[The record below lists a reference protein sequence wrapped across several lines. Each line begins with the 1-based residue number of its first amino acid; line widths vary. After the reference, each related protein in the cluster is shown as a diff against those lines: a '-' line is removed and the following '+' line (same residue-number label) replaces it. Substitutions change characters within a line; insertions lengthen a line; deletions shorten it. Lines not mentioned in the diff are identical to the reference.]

1 MRKGDE
7 NMQKAVK
14 PRART
19 GDSIYSYWFLVPA
32 FVIFIVFF
40 IVPMVI
46 SLYFSMTVW
55 DFESSRFV
63 GLDNFKTFL
72 STYSMSIG
80 IKNTFIYAILT
91 SGIKVIL
98 AFFIAVFLTGKIRSK
113 NILRSIVF
121 FPNLVSAIAIGIAF
135 KALMHPTNGLIN
147 RGLALLGISGPDW
160 LGNRNIAL
168 YSVIF
173 TDIWKGLSIATVIYI
188 AGITSIDQ
196 SYYEAAEIDGATG
209 WQKIRYVTLPL
220 TASSRNT
227 VIILSFIGGL
237 RSFELIWTMTG
248 GGPGFATDVL
258 ASIIYKQY
266 AQGYYGLSTAGNVI
280 MLALTAILAFPL
292 QAFLN
297 RKEGK

>member
-1 MRKGDE
+1 
-7 NMQKAVK
+7 MQKAAMPK
-14 PRART
+14 SRNS
-19 GDSIYSYWFLVPA
+19 GSIYSYWFMLPA
-32 FVIFIVFF
+32 FVIFILFF

-55 DFESSRFV
+55 DFNSSRFV
-63 GLDNFKTFL
+63 GLENFKTFL

-80 IKNTFIYAILT
+80 ITNTFIYAILT

-98 AFFIAVFLTGKIRSK
+98 AFFIAIFLTSKIKSK
-113 NILRSIVF
+113 NVLRSIVF

-147 RGLALLGISGPDW
+147 RALNVFGISSVDW
-160 LGNRNIAL
+160 LGNRSIAL
-168 YSVIF
+168 YSVIL
-173 TDIWKGLSIATVIYI
+173 TDVWKGLSIATVIYI
-188 AGITSIDQ
+188 AGISSIDS

-237 RSFELIWTMTG
+237 RSFELIWAMTG

-258 ASIIYKQY
+258 ASIVYKQY

-280 MLALTAILAFPL
+280 MLLLTALLAFPL
-292 QAFLN
+292 QAYLN
-297 RKEGK
+297 RREAKK